1 MKNAFLD
8 RFSPY
13 LLLVL
18 TVLFWAGNFNLARA
32 IHVDV
37 PPLGL
42 SFWRWAVAAL
52 ILLPFAWASMRA
64 ALPLA
69 RVHWRLVLALAV
81 LGVAGFNSLV
91 YMGLQTTTATN
102 GVLLQSVAPITMI
115 LLAGLV
121 LHEESTVM
129 QWLGIVVSLL
139 GVVVIITRADVAV
152 LQHLAF
158 NRGDVWILAAT
169 LDWSLYTVLL
179 RKLPEGLKGLPILGF
194 TVGLGALVI
203 LPFYLHESLTF
214 QTMPI
219 TAVSVASIAYVAVFP
234 SLLSYMFWNH
244 ATQRLGVNRTGQFS
258 HLMPVFGILLATLL
272 LGERLQFYHA
282 IGMILVAAG
291 LVLTNIKQRRPC
303 SSNG

>member
-1 MKNAFLD
+1 MQHSFLD

-18 TVLFWAGNFNLARA
+18 TILFWAGNFNLARA
-32 IHVDV
+32 IHADV

-52 ILLPFAWASMRA
+52 ILLPFAWNSMRA

-69 RVHWRLVLALAV
+69 REHWRLVLALAV
-81 LGVAGFNSLV
+81 LGIAGFNSLV
-91 YMGLQTTTATN
+91 YVGLQTTTATN
-102 GVLLQSVAPITMI
+102 GVLLQSVTPITMI

-121 LHEESTVM
+121 LHEKSTLA
-129 QWLGIVVSLL
+129 QWAGIGVSLV
-139 GVVVIITRADVAV
+139 GVLVIITKADWQV
-152 LQHLAF
+152 LQQLAF
-158 NRGDVWILAAT
+158 NRGDMWIVLAT

-179 RKLPEGLKGLPILGF
+179 RKLPQGLRGMPILGF
-194 TVGLGALVI
+194 SITLGALAI
-203 LPFYLHESLTF
+203 LPLYLYESVTF
-214 QTMPI
+214 QTMPV

-244 ATQRLGVNRTGQFS
+244 ATQKLGVNRTGQFS

-272 LGERLQFYHA
+272 LGERLQLYHA
-282 IGMILVAAG
+282 LGMLLVAAG
-291 LVLTNIKQRRPC
+291 LVLTNKTTGR
-303 SSNG
+303 

>member
-1 MKNAFLD
+1 MQHSFLD

-18 TVLFWAGNFNLARA
+18 TILFWAGNFNLARA
-32 IHVDV
+32 IHADV

-52 ILLPFAWASMRA
+52 ILLPFAWGSMRA

-69 RVHWRLVLALAV
+69 REHWRLVLALAV
-81 LGVAGFNSLV
+81 LGIAGFNSLV
-91 YMGLQTTTATN
+91 YVGLQTTTATN
-102 GVLLQSVAPITMI
+102 GVLLQSVTPITMI

-121 LHEESTVM
+121 LHEKSTLA
-129 QWLGIVVSLL
+129 QWAGIGVSLV
-139 GVVVIITRADVAV
+139 GVLVIITKADWRIF
-152 LQHLAF
+152 QQLAF
-158 NRGDVWILAAT
+158 NRGDMWIVLAT

-179 RKLPEGLKGLPILGF
+179 RKLPQGLRGMPILGF
-194 TVGLGALVI
+194 SITLGALAI
-203 LPFYLHESLTF
+203 LPLYVYESVTF
-214 QTMPI
+214 QTMPV

-244 ATQRLGVNRTGQFS
+244 ATQKLGVNRTGQFS

-272 LGERLQFYHA
+272 LGERLQLYHA
-282 IGMILVAAG
+282 LGMLLVAAG
-291 LVLTNIKQRRPC
+291 LVLTNKITHVRQ
-303 SSNG
+303 S

>member
-1 MKNAFLD
+1 MQHSFLD

-18 TVLFWAGNFNLARA
+18 TILFWAGNFNLARA
-32 IHVDV
+32 IHADV

-52 ILLPFAWASMRA
+52 ILLPFAWGSMRA

-69 RVHWRLVLALAV
+69 REHWRLVLALAG
-81 LGVAGFNSLV
+81 LGIAGFNSLV
-91 YMGLQTTTATN
+91 YVGLQTTTATN
-102 GVLLQSVAPITMI
+102 GVLLQSVTPITMI

-121 LHEESTVM
+121 LHEKSTRA
-129 QWLGIVVSLL
+129 QWAGIGVSLV
-139 GVVVIITRADVAV
+139 GVLVIITKADWQV
-152 LQHLAF
+152 LQQLAF
-158 NRGDVWILAAT
+158 NRGDMWIVLAT

-179 RKLPEGLKGLPILGF
+179 RKLPQGLRGMPILGF
-194 TVGLGALVI
+194 SITLGALAI
-203 LPFYLHESLTF
+203 LPLYLYESVTF
-214 QTMPI
+214 QTMPV

-244 ATQRLGVNRTGQFS
+244 ATQKLGVNRTGQFS

-282 IGMILVAAG
+282 LGMLLVAAG
-291 LVLTNIKQRRPC
+291 LVLTNKFKEGKP
-303 SSNG
+303 

>member
-1 MKNAFLD
+1 MQYSFLD

-18 TVLFWAGNFNLARA
+18 TILFWAGNFNLARA

-52 ILLPFAWASMRA
+52 ILLPFAWSAMRG

-81 LGVAGFNSLV
+81 LGIAGFNSLV
-91 YMGLQTTTATN
+91 YVGLQTTTATN
-102 GVLLQSVAPITMI
+102 GVLLQSVTPITMI
-115 LLAGLV
+115 LLASWV
-121 LHEESTVM
+121 LHEKSHAW
-129 QWLGIVVSLL
+129 QWLGIGVSLL
-139 GVVVIITRADVAV
+139 GVLVIITRADVSV
-152 LQHLAF
+152 LQQLAF
-158 NRGDVWILAAT
+158 NRGDVWIVAAT

-194 TVGLGALVI
+194 TVSLGALAI
-203 LPFYLHESLTF
+203 LPLYVYESVTF
-214 QTMPI
+214 QIMPF
-219 TAVSVASIAYVAVFP
+219 TALSVASIAYVAVFP

-244 ATQRLGVNRTGQFS
+244 ATQRLGVSRTGQFS

-291 LVLTNIKQRRPC
+291 ILLANKKRI
-303 SSNG
+303 

>member
-1 MKNAFLD
+1 MPHSFLD

-18 TVLFWAGNFNLARA
+18 TILFWAGNFNLARA
-32 IHVDV
+32 IHADV

-52 ILLPFAWASMRA
+52 ILLPFAWGSMRA

-69 RVHWRLVLALAV
+69 REHWRLVLALAV
-81 LGVAGFNSLV
+81 LGIAGFNSLV
-91 YMGLQTTTATN
+91 YVGLQTTTATN
-102 GVLLQSVAPITMI
+102 GVLLQSVTPITMI

-121 LHEESTVM
+121 LHEKSTLA
-129 QWLGIVVSLL
+129 QWAGIGVSLV
-139 GVVVIITRADVAV
+139 GVLVIITKADWQV
-152 LQHLAF
+152 LQQLAF
-158 NRGDVWILAAT
+158 NRGDMWIVLAT

-179 RKLPEGLKGLPILGF
+179 RKLPQGLRGTPILGF
-194 TVGLGALVI
+194 SITLGALAI
-203 LPFYLHESLTF
+203 LPLYVYESVTF
-214 QTMPI
+214 QTMPV

-244 ATQRLGVNRTGQFS
+244 ATQKLGVNRTGQFS

-272 LGERLQFYHA
+272 LGEHLQLYHA
-282 IGMILVAAG
+282 LGMLLVAAG
-291 LVLTNIKQRRPC
+291 LVLTNKITHVRQ
-303 SSNG
+303 S

>member
-32 IHVDV
+32 IHVAV

-258 HLMPVFGILLATLL
+258 HLMPVFGILLAMLL

>member
-1 MKNAFLD
+1 MQHSFLD

-18 TVLFWAGNFNLARA
+18 TILFWAGNFNLARA
-32 IHVDV
+32 IHADV

-52 ILLPFAWASMRA
+52 ILLPFAWGSMRA

-69 RVHWRLVLALAV
+69 REHWRLVLALAV
-81 LGVAGFNSLV
+81 LGIAGFNSLV
-91 YMGLQTTTATN
+91 YVGLQTTTATN
-102 GVLLQSVAPITMI
+102 GVLLQSVTPITMI

-121 LHEESTVM
+121 LHEKSTLA
-129 QWLGIVVSLL
+129 QWAGIGVSLV
-139 GVVVIITRADVAV
+139 GVLVIITKADWRIF
-152 LQHLAF
+152 QQLAF
-158 NRGDVWILAAT
+158 NRGDMWIVLAT

-179 RKLPEGLKGLPILGF
+179 RKLPQGLRGTPILGF
-194 TVGLGALVI
+194 SITLGALAI
-203 LPFYLHESLTF
+203 LPLYVYESVTF
-214 QTMPI
+214 QTMPV

-244 ATQRLGVNRTGQFS
+244 ATQKLGVNRTGQFS

-282 IGMILVAAG
+282 LGMLLVAAG
-291 LVLTNIKQRRPC
+291 LVLTNKTTGR
-303 SSNG
+303 

>member
-1 MKNAFLD
+1 MQNSFLD

-18 TVLFWAGNFNLARA
+18 TILFWAGNFNLARA
-32 IHVDV
+32 IHADV

-52 ILLPFAWASMRA
+52 LLLPFAWSAMRA

-69 RVHWRLVLALAV
+69 RLHWRLVLALAV
-81 LGVAGFNSLV
+81 LGIAGFNSLV
-91 YMGLQTTTATN
+91 YVGLQTTTATN
-102 GVLLQSVAPITMI
+102 GVLLQSVTPITMI

-121 LHEESTVM
+121 LHEKSNVW
-129 QWLGIVVSLL
+129 QWLGIGVSLT
-139 GVVVIITRADVAV
+139 GVLVIITKADWQVV
-152 LQHLAF
+152 QHLAF
-158 NRGDVWILAAT
+158 NRGDMWIVLAT

-179 RKLPEGLKGLPILGF
+179 RKLPDGLKGLPILGF
-194 TVGLGALVI
+194 SVSVGALVI
-203 LPFYLHESLTF
+203 LPLYVYESVTF
-214 QTMPI
+214 QTMPF
-219 TAVSVASIAYVAVFP
+219 TPTSVASIAYVAVFP

-272 LGERLQFYHA
+272 LGERLQLFHGV
-282 IGMILVAAG
+282 GMVLVAAG
-291 LVLTNIKQRRPC
+291 ILLANKQQRR
-303 SSNG
+303 

>member
-1 MKNAFLD
+1 MMKTVFLD

-18 TVLFWAGNFNLARA
+18 TILFWAGNFNLARA
-32 IHVDV
+32 IHADV

-52 ILLPFAWASMRA
+52 LLLPFAWGSMRA

-69 RVHWRLVLALAV
+69 REHWRLVLALAV
-81 LGVAGFNSLV
+81 LGIAGFNSLV
-91 YMGLQTTTATN
+91 YVGLQTTTATN
-102 GVLLQSVAPITMI
+102 GVLLQSVTPITMI

-121 LHEESTVM
+121 LHEKSTLA
-129 QWLGIVVSLL
+129 QWTGIGVSLV
-139 GVVVIITRADVAV
+139 GVLVIITKADWRV

-158 NRGDVWILAAT
+158 NRGDMWIVLAT

-179 RKLPEGLKGLPILGF
+179 RKLPQGLRGTPILGF
-194 TVGLGALVI
+194 SITLGALAI
-203 LPFYLHESLTF
+203 LPLYLYESVTF
-214 QTMPI
+214 QTMPV

-244 ATQRLGVNRTGQFS
+244 ATQKLGVNRTGQFS

-272 LGERLQFYHA
+272 LEERLQFYHA
-282 IGMILVAAG
+282 TGMILVAAG
-291 LVLTNIKQRRPC
+291 LVLTNRKRI
-303 SSNG
+303 

>member
-32 IHVDV
+32 IHVAV

-152 LQHLAF
+152 LRHLTF

>member
-1 MKNAFLD
+1 MKQTLLD

-13 LLLVL
+13 VLLVL
-18 TVLFWAGNFNLARA
+18 GILFWAGNFNLARA
-32 IHVDV
+32 IHADV

-52 ILLPFAWASMRA
+52 LLLPFAWAAMRG

-69 RVHWRLVLALAV
+69 RLHWRLVLALAV
-81 LGVAGFNSLV
+81 LGIAGFNSLV
-91 YMGLQTTTATN
+91 YSGLQTTTATN
-102 GVLLQSVAPITMI
+102 GVLLQSVTPITMI
-115 LLAGLV
+115 VLAGWV
-121 LHEESTVM
+121 LHEKSHVW
-129 QWLGIVVSLL
+129 QWLGIGVSLL
-139 GVVVIITRADVAV
+139 GVLVIITRADVSV
-152 LQHLAF
+152 LQQLAF
-158 NRGDVWILAAT
+158 NRGDMWIVLAT

-194 TVGLGALVI
+194 TVSLGALVI
-203 LPFYLHESLTF
+203 LPFYVYESMTF
-214 QTMPI
+214 MLMPF

-244 ATQRLGVNRTGQFS
+244 ATQKLGVNCTGQFS

-272 LGERLQFYHA
+272 LGERLQFFHA

-291 LVLTNIKQRRPC
+291 ILLANKKRI
-303 SSNG
+303 

>member
-1 MKNAFLD
+1 MQNSVLD

-32 IHVDV
+32 IHVEV

-52 ILLPFAWASMRA
+52 ILLPFAWASMRV

-69 RVHWRLVLALAV
+69 RVHWRLVLALSV

-91 YMGLQTTTATN
+91 YLGLQTTTATN
-102 GVLLQSVAPITMI
+102 GVLLQSVTPITMI

-121 LHEESTVM
+121 LHEKSTVM
-129 QWLGIVVSLL
+129 QWVGIVVSLL
-139 GVVVIITRADVAV
+139 GVVVIITRADVRV

-282 IGMILVAAG
+282 IGMILVAVG
-291 LVLTNIKQRRPC
+291 LVLTNLKRI
-303 SSNG
+303 

>member
-1 MKNAFLD
+1 MQHSFLD

-18 TVLFWAGNFNLARA
+18 TILFWAGNFNLARA
-32 IHVDV
+32 IHADV

-52 ILLPFAWASMRA
+52 ILLPFAWPSMRA

-69 RVHWRLVLALAV
+69 REHWRLVLALAV
-81 LGVAGFNSLV
+81 LGIAGFNSLV
-91 YMGLQTTTATN
+91 YVGLQTTTATN
-102 GVLLQSVAPITMI
+102 GVLLQSVTPITMI

-121 LHEESTVM
+121 LHEKSTLA
-129 QWLGIVVSLL
+129 QWTGIGVSLV
-139 GVVVIITRADVAV
+139 GVLVIITKADWQV

-158 NRGDVWILAAT
+158 NRGDMWIVLAT

-179 RKLPEGLKGLPILGF
+179 RKLPEGLKGTPILGF
-194 TVGLGALVI
+194 SITLGALAI
-203 LPFYLHESLTF
+203 LPLYLYESLTF
-214 QTMPI
+214 QTMPV
-219 TAVSVASIAYVAVFP
+219 TAVSVASVAYVAVFP

-244 ATQRLGVNRTGQFS
+244 ATQKLGVNRTGQFS
-258 HLMPVFGILLATLL
+258 HLMPVFGILLATVL

-291 LVLTNIKQRRPC
+291 IVLANKKGI
-303 SSNG
+303 

>member
-1 MKNAFLD
+1 MQHSFLD

-18 TVLFWAGNFNLARA
+18 TILFWAGNFNLARA
-32 IHVDV
+32 IHADV

-52 ILLPFAWASMRA
+52 ILLPFAWGSMRA

-69 RVHWRLVLALAV
+69 REHWRLVLALAV
-81 LGVAGFNSLV
+81 LGIAGFNSLV
-91 YMGLQTTTATN
+91 YVGLQTTTATN
-102 GVLLQSVAPITMI
+102 GVLLQSVTPITMI

-121 LHEESTVM
+121 LHEKSTLA
-129 QWLGIVVSLL
+129 QWAGIGVSLV
-139 GVVVIITRADVAV
+139 GVLVIITKADWRIF
-152 LQHLAF
+152 QQLAF
-158 NRGDVWILAAT
+158 NRGDMWIVLAT

-179 RKLPEGLKGLPILGF
+179 RKLPQGLRGMPILGF
-194 TVGLGALVI
+194 SITLGALAI
-203 LPFYLHESLTF
+203 LPLYLYESVTF
-214 QTMPI
+214 QTMPV
-219 TAVSVASIAYVAVFP
+219 TAISVASIAYVAVFP

-244 ATQRLGVNRTGQFS
+244 ATQKLGVNRTGQFS

-282 IGMILVAAG
+282 LGMLLVAAG
-291 LVLTNIKQRRPC
+291 LVLTNKFKEGKP
-303 SSNG
+303 

>member
-1 MKNAFLD
+1 MQHSFLD

-18 TVLFWAGNFNLARA
+18 TILFWAGNFNLARA
-32 IHVDV
+32 IHADV

-52 ILLPFAWASMRA
+52 ILLPFARGSMRA

-69 RVHWRLVLALAV
+69 REHWRLVLALAV
-81 LGVAGFNSLV
+81 LGIVGFNSLV
-91 YMGLQTTTATN
+91 YVGLQTTTATN
-102 GVLLQSVAPITMI
+102 GVLLQSVTPITMI

-121 LHEESTVM
+121 LHEKSTLA
-129 QWLGIVVSLL
+129 QWAGIGVSLV
-139 GVVVIITRADVAV
+139 GVLVIITKADWQV
-152 LQHLAF
+152 LQQLAF
-158 NRGDVWILAAT
+158 NRGDMWIVLAT

-179 RKLPEGLKGLPILGF
+179 RKLPQGLRGMPILGF
-194 TVGLGALVI
+194 SITLGALAI
-203 LPFYLHESLTF
+203 LPLYVYESVTF
-214 QTMPI
+214 QTMPV

-244 ATQRLGVNRTGQFS
+244 ATQKLGVNRTGQFS

-282 IGMILVAAG
+282 LGMLLVAAG
-291 LVLTNIKQRRPC
+291 LVLTNKTTGR
-303 SSNG
+303 

>member
-1 MKNAFLD
+1 MQTSFLD

-18 TVLFWAGNFNLARA
+18 TILFWAGNFNLARA
-32 IHVDV
+32 IHADV

-52 ILLPFAWASMRA
+52 ILLPFAWPSMRA

-81 LGVAGFNSLV
+81 LGIAGFNSLV
-91 YMGLQTTTATN
+91 YLGLQTTTATN
-102 GVLLQSVAPITMI
+102 GVLLQSVTPITMI

-121 LHEESTVM
+121 LHENSTLM
-129 QWLGIVVSLL
+129 QWVGIVVSLL
-139 GVVVIITRADVAV
+139 GVLVIITRADVTV
-152 LQHLAF
+152 LRHFAF
-158 NRGDVWILAAT
+158 NRGDVWILLAT

-179 RKLPEGLKGLPILGF
+179 RKLPDGLKGLPILGF
-194 TVGLGALVI
+194 TVSIGALVI
-203 LPFYLHESLTF
+203 LPLYVYESVTF
-214 QTMPI
+214 HTMPI
-219 TAVSVASIAYVAVFP
+219 TAVSVASIAYVAIFP

-244 ATQRLGVNRTGQFS
+244 VTHRLGVNRTGQFS

-272 LGERLQFYHA
+272 LGERLQLFHA
-282 IGMILVAAG
+282 LGMLLVAAG
-291 LVLTNIKQRRPC
+291 LLLTNMKRI
-303 SSNG
+303 

>member
-1 MKNAFLD
+1 MQHSFLD

-18 TVLFWAGNFNLARA
+18 TILFWAGNFNLARA
-32 IHVDV
+32 IHADV

-52 ILLPFAWASMRA
+52 ILLPFAWGSMRE

-69 RVHWRLVLALAV
+69 QEHWRLVLALAV
-81 LGVAGFNSLV
+81 LGIAGFNSLV
-91 YMGLQTTTATN
+91 YVGLQTTTATN
-102 GVLLQSVAPITMI
+102 GVLLQSVTPITMI

-121 LHEESTVM
+121 LHEKSTLA
-129 QWLGIVVSLL
+129 QWAGIGVSLV
-139 GVVVIITRADVAV
+139 GVLVIITKADWQV
-152 LQHLAF
+152 LQQLAF
-158 NRGDVWILAAT
+158 NRGDMWIVLAT

-179 RKLPEGLKGLPILGF
+179 RKLPQGLRGTPILGF
-194 TVGLGALVI
+194 SISLGALAI
-203 LPFYLHESLTF
+203 LPLYVYESVTF
-214 QTMPI
+214 QTMPV

-244 ATQRLGVNRTGQFS
+244 ATQKLGVNRTGQFS

-272 LGERLQFYHA
+272 LGEHLQFYHA
-282 IGMILVAAG
+282 LGMLLVAAG
-291 LVLTNIKQRRPC
+291 LVLTNKTTGR
-303 SSNG
+303 

>member
-1 MKNAFLD
+1 MQHSFLD

-18 TVLFWAGNFNLARA
+18 TILFWAGNFNLARA
-32 IHVDV
+32 IHADV

-52 ILLPFAWASMRA
+52 ILLPFAWGSMRA

-69 RVHWRLVLALAV
+69 REHWRLVLALAV
-81 LGVAGFNSLV
+81 LGIAGFNSLV
-91 YMGLQTTTATN
+91 YVGLQTTTATN
-102 GVLLQSVAPITMI
+102 GVLLQSVTPITMI

-121 LHEESTVM
+121 LHEKSTLA
-129 QWLGIVVSLL
+129 QWAGIGVSLV
-139 GVVVIITRADVAV
+139 GVLVIITKADWQV
-152 LQHLAF
+152 LQQLAF
-158 NRGDVWILAAT
+158 NRGDMWIVLAT

-179 RKLPEGLKGLPILGF
+179 RKLPQGLRGTPILGF
-194 TVGLGALVI
+194 SITLGALAI
-203 LPFYLHESLTF
+203 LPLYVYESVTF
-214 QTMPI
+214 QTMPV

-244 ATQRLGVNRTGQFS
+244 ATQKLGVNRTGQFS

-272 LGERLQFYHA
+272 LGERLQLYHA
-282 IGMILVAAG
+282 LGMLLVAAG
-291 LVLTNIKQRRPC
+291 LVLTNKITHVRQ
-303 SSNG
+303 S

>member
-1 MKNAFLD
+1 MQHSFLD

-18 TVLFWAGNFNLARA
+18 TILFWAGNFNLARA
-32 IHVDV
+32 IHADV

-52 ILLPFAWASMRA
+52 ILLPFAWSAMRG

-69 RVHWRLVLALAV
+69 RTHWRLVLALAT
-81 LGVAGFNSLV
+81 LGIAGFNSLV
-91 YMGLQTTTATN
+91 YVGLQTTTATN
-102 GVLLQSVAPITMI
+102 GVLLQSVTPITMI

-121 LHEESTVM
+121 LHEKSNVW
-129 QWLGIVVSLL
+129 QWLGIGVSLV
-139 GVVVIITRADVAV
+139 GVLVIITKADWQVV
-152 LQHLAF
+152 QQLAF
-158 NRGDVWILAAT
+158 NRGDMWIVLAT

-179 RKLPEGLKGLPILGF
+179 RKLPNGLKGMPILGF
-194 TVGLGALVI
+194 TVSLGALVI
-203 LPFYLHESLTF
+203 LPLYMYESMTF
-214 QTMPI
+214 QTMPF
-219 TAVSVASIAYVAVFP
+219 TTLSVASVAYVAVFP

-291 LVLTNIKQRRPC
+291 ILLANKKRI
-303 SSNG
+303 

>member
-1 MKNAFLD
+1 MQHSFLD

-18 TVLFWAGNFNLARA
+18 TILFWAGNFNLARA
-32 IHVDV
+32 IHADV

-52 ILLPFAWASMRA
+52 ILLPFAWGSMRA

-69 RVHWRLVLALAV
+69 REHWRLVLALAV
-81 LGVAGFNSLV
+81 LGIAGFNSLV
-91 YMGLQTTTATN
+91 YVGLQTTTATN
-102 GVLLQSVAPITMI
+102 GVLLQSVTPITMI

-121 LHEESTVM
+121 LHEKSTLA
-129 QWLGIVVSLL
+129 QWAGIGVSLV
-139 GVVVIITRADVAV
+139 GVLVIITKADWQV
-152 LQHLAF
+152 LQQLAF
-158 NRGDVWILAAT
+158 NRGDMWIVLAT

-179 RKLPEGLKGLPILGF
+179 RKLPQGLRGMPILGF
-194 TVGLGALVI
+194 SITLGALAI
-203 LPFYLHESLTF
+203 LPLYVYESVTF
-214 QTMPI
+214 QTMPV

-244 ATQRLGVNRTGQFS
+244 ATQKLGVNRTGQFS

-272 LGERLQFYHA
+272 LGERLQLYHA
-282 IGMILVAAG
+282 LGMLLVAAG
-291 LVLTNIKQRRPC
+291 LVLTNKFKEGKP
-303 SSNG
+303 